1 MDRTRNALALCLVAT
16 AVASGCQAVNT
27 ANVVAGVLT
36 AAQGLSISDAQE
48 QQIGDQTKVQ
58 VLSQMAEYPNPTVHD
73 YVNQI
78 GQKMAAQAQAD
89 RKGQKYEFHIVSSS
103 EINAFATPGGYVF
116 VTTGALKLMT
126 NEAQLAGV
134 LGHEVGHVANRHS
147 VKGIQETFLAQGVEI
162 AVLGKD
168 ADKFVQQG
176 ANIAANLVLKGFDRG
191 KEEEADRFGAKY
203 SFQAGYDCRE
213 LGNFLG
219 ALAAA
224 TGETPA
230 WLVPVADHPR
240 SDDRIK
246 ALTAYIAQQGYDTT
260 GKLTNADA
268 FKAAVTA
275 NLTAGVTT
283 TPTPAPSKLPFAP

>member
-1 MDRTRNALALCLVAT
+1 MTRTRIGIALALVAL
-16 AVASGCQAVNT
+16 AGSGCKGVNT

-36 AAQGLSISDAQE
+36 AAQALSITDAQE
-48 QQIGDQTKVQ
+48 QQIGDETKLK
-58 VLSQMAEYPNPTVHD
+58 VLAEMPEYPNPTVAA
-73 YVNQI
+73 YVNQV

-89 RKGQKYEFHIVSSS
+89 RKGQKYEFHVVQNP

-116 VTTGALKLMT
+116 VTTGALALMS

-147 VKGIQETFLAQGVEI
+147 VRGIQETFLAQGVEI

-168 ADKFVQQG
+168 ADKLIQQG

-191 KEEEADRFGAKY
+191 KEEEADKFGAKY
-203 SFQAGYDCRE
+203 AFNGGYDPRE
-213 LGNFLG
+213 LGGFLG

-240 SDDRIK
+240 SDDRIAELKKYITAQQYDPTGK
-246 ALTAYIAQQGYDTT
+246 AL
-260 GKLTNADA
+260 NADA
-268 FKAAVTA
+268 FKSSVTA
-275 NLTAGVTT
+275 NLTTGSTVVPTHTA
-283 TPTPAPSKLPFAP
+283 TPTPAPI

>member
-1 MDRTRNALALCLVAT
+1 MDRTRLALTLTLALVA
-16 AVASGCQAVNT
+16 VPGCQAVNT

-36 AAQGLSISDAQE
+36 AAQGLSITDAQE
-48 QQIGDQTKVQ
+48 QQIGEQTKQQ
-58 VLSQMAEYPNPTVHD
+58 VLGQMPEYPNPSVHD

-78 GQKMAAQAQAD
+78 GQKMALQAQAD

-116 VTTGALKLMT
+116 VTTGALQLMT

-134 LGHEVGHVANRHS
+134 LGHEVGHVAARHS
-147 VKGIQETFLAQGVEI
+147 VRGIQETFLAQGVEI

-168 ADKFVQQG
+168 ASQLVQQG
-176 ANIAANLVLKGFDRG
+176 ANIAANLILKGFDRG
-191 KEEEADRFGAKY
+191 KEEDADKY
-203 SFQAGYDCRE
+203 GVKYANAAGYDSRE

-219 ALAAA
+219 ALATA

-246 ALTAYIAQQGYDTT
+246 ALNAYIVQQKIDPT
-260 GKLTNADA
+260 GKVLNVDQ
-268 FKAAVTA
+268 FKSNVTA

-283 TPTPAPSKLPFAP
+283 APTTVTTTPAP

>member
-1 MDRTRNALALCLVAT
+1 MTRSRIAFAVALAT
-16 AVASGCQAVNT
+16 VASAGCANIKT
-27 ANVVAGVLT
+27 ANVVAGVIT

-48 QQIGDQTKVQ
+48 QQIGAETKLK
-58 VLSQMAEYPNPTVHD
+58 VLAEMPEYPNPTVQA
-73 YVNQI
+73 YVTQV
-78 GQKMAAQAQAD
+78 GQKMAVQAQAD
-89 RKGQKYEFHIVSSS
+89 RKGQVYEFHIVQNP
-103 EINAFATPGGYVF
+103 EINAFATPGGFVF

-147 VKGIQETFLAQGVEI
+147 VRGMQETLLAQGVSI
-162 AVLGKD
+162 AVLGQD
-168 ADKFVQQG
+168 ASQLVQQG
-176 ANIAANLVLKGFDRG
+176 ANVAFNLLLKGFDRG

-203 SFQAGYDCRE
+203 SFNAGYDCRE
-213 LGNFLG
+213 LGNFLA

-246 ALTAYIAQQGYDTT
+246 ELTAYIAQQKYATD
-260 GKLTNADA
+260 GKLLNADA
-268 FKAAVTA
+268 FQGSVTA
-275 NLTAGVTT
+275 NLTAGSTT
-283 TPTPAPSKLPFAP
+283 LPVVSPTPAAR